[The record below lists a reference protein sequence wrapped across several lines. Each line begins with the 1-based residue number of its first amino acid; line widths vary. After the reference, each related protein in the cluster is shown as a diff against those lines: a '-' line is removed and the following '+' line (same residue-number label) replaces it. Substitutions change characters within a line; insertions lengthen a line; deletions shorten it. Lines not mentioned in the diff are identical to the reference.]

1 MRIGSRPHCQA
12 MRFLVSQYGE
22 TPHEVAEFKV
32 SLELSSQLL
41 VKVPS
46 ALARLRILIEK
57 NRVKGRQAFGEE
69 VGACVVDGWCIHE
82 VKLVAWRQS
91 NNWQKASTALSAATK
106 SSRRFSYPS
115 RWLGRV
121 RSEAVQRAA

>member
-1 MRIGSRPHCQA
+1 MRIGSRPHRQA

-22 TPHEVAEFKV
+22 TPHEVAEIKV

-46 ALARLRILIEK
+46 ALARFRILIEK

-69 VGACVVDGWCIHE
+69 VGACVVDGCCIHE
-82 VKLVAWRQS
+82 VKLVAWRQG
-91 NNWQKASTALSAATK
+91 NNWQKASTALSAATR

-115 RWLGRV
+115 RLLARV